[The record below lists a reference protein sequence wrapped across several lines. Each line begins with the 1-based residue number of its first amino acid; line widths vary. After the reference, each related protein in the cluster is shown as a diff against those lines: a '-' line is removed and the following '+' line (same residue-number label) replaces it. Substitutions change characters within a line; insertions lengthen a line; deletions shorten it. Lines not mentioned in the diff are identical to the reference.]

1 MEYETI
7 TQLISNVGF
16 PIAACIALFYI
27 CKTFIDR
34 LMKVQDDNAKA
45 LQDMNATLVKLDST
59 LDKIYNKID
68 SLDDRI
74 SSIEKTGQHVSR

>member
-1 MEYETI
+1 MELDVL
-7 TQLISNVGF
+7 TQLISTVGF

-34 LMKVQDDNAKA
+34 LMKVQDDNAAA
-45 LQDMNATLVKLDST
+45 LQSMNVTLAKLDST
-59 LDKIYNKID
+59 LDKIYSKLD

-74 SSIEKTGQHVSR
+74 SKIEKTGNHAA